1 MEINKS
7 EYTLSFPKHTLC
19 PTGNIA
25 EYAFIGR
32 SNVGKSSLINMLTA
46 RKDLARISKQPGKTA
61 MINYY
66 HINEEFYIVD
76 LPGYGYAKRSKKTRS
91 KWEKMISEY
100 LEFHKN
106 LMNVFV
112 LVDSN
117 VPPQKIDVEFINWLG
132 QKSIPF
138 SLVYTKTD
146 RQTPNKTASNIGAI
160 RRELRKYWNDLPIE
174 FITSSENGKGRGE
187 VLEYFDELNEVW
199 RKLRGGEHS

>member
-7 EYTLSFPKHTLC
+7 EYTFAFPKHTLC
-19 PTGNIA
+19 PTGNVA

-32 SNVGKSSLINMLTA
+32 SNVGKSSLINMLTE
-46 RKDLARISKQPGKTA
+46 RKDLARISKQPGKTG

-66 HINEEFYIVD
+66 HINEDFYLVD

-112 LVDSN
+112 LIDSN
-117 VPPQKIDVEFINWLG
+117 VPPQKIDIEFINWLG
-132 QKSIPF
+132 EKSIPF
-138 SLVYTKTD
+138 SLVYTKID
-146 RQTPNKTASNIGAI
+146 RLSPNKAASNIGAI

-174 FITSSENGKGRGE
+174 FITSSENGKGRDD
-187 VLEYFDELNEVW
+187 VLEYFGELNEVW
-199 RKLRGGEHS
+199 SKLRGGGE